1 MLTPI
6 PLLSL
11 ISIQDRNFQALGW
24 QDGRRLRSRRNI
36 SGFGGV
42 GFLSVTTCHRFRGGP
57 VFFVKSPGFCDV
69 RSLSILPV
77 VSISSH
83 GHWKMMYPKQHPPE
97 PKKSDESQLLGFG
110 PKKTLGIGS
119 GV

>member
-1 MLTPI
+1 MCDAFFSAVNHVDPNSFVKLDLDPR
-6 PLLSL
+6 SK
-11 ISIQDRNFQALGW
+11 
-24 QDGRRLRSRRNI
+24 LRSRRNI